1 MAARQRLLST
11 AVGSQALQSQQQSSN
26 TSQSQSSYSSQHNI
40 NNLQASNH
48 ITQPPYHSTGN
59 INKLKKPPIKHSP
72 TNSIKHGD
80 SAQTKAPTASK
91 GQYGSTPTLH
101 HQVYGGSTSNL
112 THSGYHGGSTSR
124 LTRWAA
130 ADTGFAQSAPA
141 HRVVHGVN
149 NPGLRVNLQ
158 VTDNSVYEL
167 LDNQLRIPYQIMWPI
182 CLAFGDVDRLQQF
195 YQDHNNL
202 AMFPPYVF
210 VQ

>member
-48 ITQPPYHSTGN
+48 VTQPPYHSSGN
-59 INKLKKPPIKHSP
+59 IHKLKKPPIKHSP

-158 VTDNSVYEL
+158 VTDNSVYEMNCWTINWEYHTKL
-167 LDNQLRIPYQIMWPI
+167 CGIM
-182 CLAFGDVDRLQQF
+182 FGIWWCRQVSTVLSRSL
-195 YQDHNNL
+195 
-202 AMFPPYVF
+202 
-210 VQ
+210 